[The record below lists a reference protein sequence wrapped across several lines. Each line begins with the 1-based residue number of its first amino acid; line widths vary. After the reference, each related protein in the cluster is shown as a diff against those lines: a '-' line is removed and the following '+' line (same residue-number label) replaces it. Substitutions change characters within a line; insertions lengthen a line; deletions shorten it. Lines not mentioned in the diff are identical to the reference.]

1 MKKLI
6 FLLRDHFGFSQI
18 EARGFI
24 MLIVFMLVLLFIPL
38 LLKSF
43 FLELKYTQEDYQKDL
58 AMLNEAI
65 KEFELANHQQ
75 DTTKEENS
83 PSNFL
88 AEIESKSEIQPFA
101 FNPNEINTVQWKA
114 LGLKPYLA
122 ERIIKYRSKGGSFKV
137 KSDLMK
143 IYGFP
148 KELYQRLYSY
158 IQLPENQEKTMIKK
172 EYKQEINEINISSEK
187 VENRENKPNFK
198 EKYVIQ
204 PFDINTA
211 DTAQLKQIK
220 GIGAVLSERIVKFR
234 DNLGG
239 FYSIEQVKEV
249 YGLREEVYQELAKY
263 AKTSKG
269 FELKHIN
276 INTADV
282 NTLKSHPYIGY
293 KNAQIIV
300 NYRQQHGKFAN
311 AEELLKTKSID
322 EIQLNKLK
330 MYLTF

>member
-24 MLIVFMLVLLFIPL
+24 VLTILMLVLLLTPI

-43 FLELKYTQEDYQKDL
+43 FLESKYAQEDYQKDL

-65 KEFELANHQQ
+65 KEFELANLQQ
-75 DTTKEENS
+75 DTAKEENNL
-83 PSNFL
+83 SNFL
-88 AEIESKSEIQPFA
+88 IEIENNPKVQAFA
-101 FNPNEINTVQWKA
+101 FDPNELNIAQWKA
-114 LGLKPYLA
+114 LGVKPYLA

-148 KELYQRLYSY
+148 EDLYQTLYNY
-158 IQLPENQEKTMIKK
+158 IQLPENQEKRMIEK
-172 EYKQEINEINISSEK
+172 EYKQEKSELSSPSEK
-187 VENRENKPNFK
+187 ADNKENKVNFK
-198 EKYVIQ
+198 ERLVIQ

-239 FYSIEQVKEV
+239 FYSIEQVREV
-249 YGLREEVYQELAKY
+249 YGLKEEVYQELEKY

-269 FELKHIN
+269 FEVKRIN

-311 AEELLKTKSID
+311 AEDLLKTKSID
-322 EIQLNKLK
+322 ETQLNKLK

>member
-18 EARGFI
+18 ETRGFI
-24 MLIVFMLVLLFIPL
+24 MLITFMLALLLTPL

-43 FLELKYTQEDYQKDL
+43 FSQSKYTQEDYQKDL
-58 AMLNEAI
+58 ATLNEAI

-75 DTTKEENS
+75 DTATHKEEHNS
-83 PSNFL
+83 SNFL
-88 AEIESKSEIQPFA
+88 AEIESKPEIQPFA
-101 FNPNEINTVQWKA
+101 FNPNELNTVQWKS

-158 IQLPENQEKTMIKK
+158 IQLPENQEKIMIEK
-172 EYKQEINEINISSEK
+172 EYKQEISEINISSEK
-187 VENRENKPNFK
+187 IENKPNFK
-198 EKYVIQ
+198 EKSVIQ

-249 YGLREEVYQELAKY
+249 YGLKEEVYQELAKY

-311 AEELLKTKSID
+311 AEDLLKTKSID

>member
-6 FLLRDHFGFSQI
+6 SLLRDHFGFSQI

-24 MLIVFMLVLLFIPL
+24 VLILIMLIFLLTPL

-43 FLELKYTQEDYQKDL
+43 FLEAKYSPEDYQKDL

-65 KEFELANHQQ
+65 KEFELATQEK
-75 DTTKEENS
+75 DSTYEENS
-83 PSNFL
+83 SNSFL
-88 AEIESKSEIQPFA
+88 AETESNFENQLFA
-101 FNPNEINTVQWKA
+101 FNPNELNVAQWKI

-122 ERIIKYRSKGGSFKV
+122 ERIVKYRNKGGSFKI

-148 KELYQRLYSY
+148 ENLYQRLYAY
-158 IQLPENQEKTMIKK
+158 IQLPEKHEPKAMEK
-172 EYKQEINEINISSEK
+172 EYKQEKTEINTTSEK
-187 VENRENKPNFK
+187 IDNKESKPNFK
-198 EKYVIQ
+198 EKFVIQ

-211 DTAQLKQIK
+211 DTSELKQIK
-220 GIGAVLSERIVKFR
+220 GIGAVLSERIIKFR

-239 FYSIEQVKEV
+239 FYSIEQLKEV
-249 YGLREEVYQELAKY
+249 YGLKEDVYQELEKY
-263 AKTSKG
+263 ARTSKG
-269 FELKHIN
+269 FEVKRIN

-282 NTLKSHPYIGY
+282 NTLKTHPYIGY

-311 AEELLKTKSID
+311 TEDLLKTKSID
-322 EIQLNKLK
+322 EAQLNKLK
-330 MYLTF
+330 MYLIF

>member
-6 FLLRDHFGFSQI
+6 FLLRDQFGFSQV
-18 EARGFI
+18 EARGFVV
-24 MLIVFMLVLLFIPL
+24 LVVLMLVWLLTPL

-43 FLELKYTQEDYQKDL
+43 FLESKYAQENHQKDL
-58 AMLNEAI
+58 AVLNEAI
-65 KEFELANHQQ
+65 KEFELINLQQ
-75 DTTKEENS
+75 DTAKDENT
-83 PSNFL
+83 PSKFL
-88 AEIESKSEIQPFA
+88 TEAESKPEIKPFA
-101 FNPNEINTVQWKA
+101 FNPNELNTAQWQA

-122 ERIIKYRSKGGSFKV
+122 ERIVKYRSKGGSFKV
-137 KSDLMK
+137 KGDLMK

-148 KELYQRLYSY
+148 PDLYQRLYSY
-158 IQLPENQEKTMIKK
+158 IQLPENQEKKMVEK
-172 EYKQEINEINISSEK
+172 EYKQEKSEINISSEK
-187 VENRENKPNFK
+187 TEDRENKSNFK
-198 EKYVIQ
+198 ERFVIQ

-220 GIGAVLSERIVKFR
+220 GIGTVLSERIIKFR

-239 FYSIEQVKEV
+239 FYSIEQVREV
-249 YGLREEVYQELAKY
+249 YGLKEEVYQELAKY

-269 FELKHIN
+269 FEVKRIN

-311 AEELLKTKSID
+311 AEDLLKTKSID
-322 EIQLNKLK
+322 ETQLNKLK